1 MEINIAFGKA
11 LRKLRLANGLTQEQL
26 GFEAG
31 LRRTHISS
39 LELGEKEPSLKT
51 IQKLSTA
58 FGLPL
63 SKLITEVE
71 KIQKKESQ
79 IQELNLSVKPK

>member
-39 LELGEKEPSLKT
+39 LELAEKDPSLST

-58 FGLPL
+58 FNMPL
-63 SKLITEVE
+63 SKFMHEIERE
-71 KIQKKESQ
+71 QKGSKG
-79 IQELNLSVKPK
+79 

>member
-1 MEINIAFGKA
+1 MNINIAFGRA

-39 LELGEKEPSLKT
+39 LELAEKDPSLST

-58 FGLPL
+58 FNMPL
-63 SKLITEVE
+63 SKFMYEVE
-71 KIQKKESQ
+71 REQKGSKG
-79 IQELNLSVKPK
+79 

>member
-39 LELGEKEPSLKT
+39 LELAEKDPSLST

-58 FGLPL
+58 FNMPL
-63 SKLITEVE
+63 SKFMHEVE
-71 KIQKKESQ
+71 REQKRG
-79 IQELNLSVKPK
+79 